1 MEHMD
6 HTEHLEHTETPADM
20 KTKIWHTFWIL
31 LGLTIVDIALYFALL
46 STHSM
51 LKNALFIVLGIVKA
65 WYIVGVFMH
74 MKFERKVL
82 MYMIIVPMIFVVFF
96 IALMLI
102 EGDYT
107 FLLRW

>member
-1 MEHMD
+1 
-6 HTEHLEHTETPADM
+6 
-20 KTKIWHTFWIL
+20 
-31 LGLTIVDIALYFALL
+31 LGV
-46 STHSM
+46 
-51 LKNALFIVLGIVKA
+51 VKA
-65 WYIVGVFMH
+65 WYIVGIFMH

-82 MYMIIVPMIFVVFF
+82 MYMIVLPMIFVVFF